1 MDDYSSPAPTL
12 EVPYDTLVG
21 EEKTVDN
28 VEMKKEIQKFPCT
41 YLTIPFVLN
50 RQKKTY
56 WEDAQK

>member
-28 VEMKKEIQKFPCT
+28 VEMKKEKQKA
-41 YLTIPFVLN
+41 VLRRRLYKN
-50 RQKKTY
+50 R
-56 WEDAQK
+56 